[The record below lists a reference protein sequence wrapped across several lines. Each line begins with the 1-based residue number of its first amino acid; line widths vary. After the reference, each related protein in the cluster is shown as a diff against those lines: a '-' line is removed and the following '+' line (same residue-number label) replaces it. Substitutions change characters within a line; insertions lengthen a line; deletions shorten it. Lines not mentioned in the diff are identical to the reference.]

1 MVQAVFEY
9 GIPLASE
16 RLDQAEVSHV
26 PGREQQCAW
35 IAAEFSEFVFERMV
49 GTRVTIDQ
57 VCSTAARAV
66 LFDAFN
72 KGRFHI
78 RVVGEAQVV
87 VAAKADD
94 LFAVDDHLG
103 LLRPVTDTA
112 FTVEMVSFSL
122 LQFFIQVFQKIHRK
136 GAKGAKKTS
145 VLWCVVKTLLSNGL
159 SEDYLQA
166 VDIN

>member
-1 MVQAVFEY
+1 MA
-9 GIPLASE
+9 
-16 RLDQAEVSHV
+16 
-26 PGREQQCAW
+26 
-35 IAAEFSEFVFERMV
+35 
-49 GTRVTIDQ
+49 IDQ
-57 VCSTAARAV
+57 MCSAAAGAV

-72 KGRFHI
+72 KGRFDI
-78 RVVGEAQVV
+78 RVIGQAEVV
-87 VAAKADD
+87 VAAKTDD
-94 LFAVDDHLG
+94 LFAVDDHLR

-112 FTVEMVSFSL
+112 FTIEVVSFSL